1 MMKYRVISYMLL
13 VVMVLNMFK
22 YQLPYLQYT
31 VFKSYISKN
40 LCVKRNETHN
50 CCQGKCYLKKQIKM
64 VEETGRDSESNK
76 ADNKKPQN
84 NKEDKEFLCSHVLTP
99 KPVEVKLFQPV
110 NFKAVMLQ
118 GHALAVF
125 VPPKI
130 QNCNSI
136 IMNSFS

>member
-1 MMKYRVISYMLL
+1 MKYRVISYLLL

-40 LCVKRNETHN
+40 LCVKRNEEHN
-50 CCQGKCYLKKQIKM
+50 CCQGKCYLNNQIKM
-64 VEETGRDSESNK
+64 IEETGRESGSNK
-76 ADNKKPQN
+76 ADNKKLQN
-84 NKEDKEFLCSHVLTP
+84 NKEDKEFLCSHILTP

-110 NFKAVMLQ
+110 NLKAVILQ

-130 QNCNSI
+130 RFCNSI
-136 IMNSFS
+136 IINSFS